1 MFSDENINMRATKNI
16 NVRADEYPNLEGGL
30 GVNINA
36 GVYTEKTGDIQINAG
51 NDIKTKAG
59 HDHLLDVENLISAR
73 ALGEYR
79 LTSGGDGHPRVAN
92 KHVISG
98 SEIMENAS
106 GEINS
111 KQVVTIM

>member
-1 MFSDENINMRATKNI
+1 MNILT
-16 NVRADEYPNLEGGL
+16 LEGGL

-51 NDIKTKAG
+51 NDIKQKQDMT
-59 HDHLLDVENLISAR
+59 HLLDVENLISAR

-79 LTSGGDGHPRVAN
+79 LAIAGGDGHPRVAN
-92 KHVISG
+92 KHVSGG

-111 KQVVTIM
+111 QAGGNNNVIGS